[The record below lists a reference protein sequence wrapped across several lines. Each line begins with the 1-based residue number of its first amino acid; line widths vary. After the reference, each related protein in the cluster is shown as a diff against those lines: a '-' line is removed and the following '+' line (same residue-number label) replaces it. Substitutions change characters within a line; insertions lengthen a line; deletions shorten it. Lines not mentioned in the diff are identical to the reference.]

1 MKNKIQKT
9 KSGFLNRFSQV
20 NKTCLFIALTS
31 CFVVEISLFAKETKL
46 ILPPVEATHGMV
58 SSQES
63 IATKVGVDIL
73 KQGGNAIDA
82 AVAVGFALA
91 VTYPQAGNLGGGGF
105 MMIYLADLKKTIAL
119 DYREMAPA
127 KAHQDMFLDEK
138 GNVDTRKAR
147 FSHLSS
153 GVPGT
158 VAGMIHALEKYGTMS
173 LKEVI
178 APALKLADK
187 GLLVSAHFSKSL
199 KSASRR
205 LSSVESTRKV
215 FYSNETSFS
224 KNNPPEAGEIFK
236 QKDLAWTLKQISTD
250 GMRAFY
256 LGDIARKIVDDS
268 QNNGGIIS
276 MQDMANYKAV
286 ERAPVTGTYRGYQVI
301 SMPPPSSGG
310 VHLIQ
315 MLNILEGWDL
325 SKYGFHTVKS
335 INLIV
340 ESMKRAYSDRSVHLG
355 DPDYFDV
362 PVKILTSKHYAR
374 ELHQQISARNYVPSS
389 EINPGKLPVYESDQT
404 THYSVV
410 DKFGNAVSN
419 TYTINA
425 TYGNGRVAA
434 GTGIL
439 MNNEMDDFSSKPGA
453 ANMFGLIGGVA
464 NAIEAGKRP
473 LSSMTPTI
481 VLKND
486 NVFMV
491 TGSPGGS
498 RIITAVLQAILN
510 VIDYEMNI
518 AEATAAARF
527 HHQWYPDSLLM
538 EKGFELDVLNQLRKI
553 GYSVKSPELQ
563 GKSYTP
569 TGRKIGMLQSIIKHN
584 NKLFGVADDRRQGS
598 LALGY

>member
-1 MKNKIQKT
+1 MIITTIIKSELVFLRKFFRIKT
-9 KSGFLNRFSQV
+9 THLLIAVIS
-20 NKTCLFIALTS
+20 CLF
-31 CFVVEISLFAKETKL
+31 VESALFAKQL
-46 ILPPVEATHGMV
+46 NLNLLPVEASNGMV

-63 IATKVGVDIL
+63 IATDVGVQIL
-73 KQGGNAIDA
+73 KQGGNAVDA

-105 MMIYLADLKKTIAL
+105 MMVYLADQKKAIAL
-119 DYREMAPA
+119 DYREVAPA

-138 GNVDTRKAR
+138 GNVDNKKAR

-158 VAGMIHALEKYGTMS
+158 VAGMIDALEKYGTMS
-173 LKEVI
+173 LKDVI
-178 APALKLADK
+178 APAVKLAET
-187 GLLVSAHFSKSL
+187 GLVVSANFHKSL
-199 KSASRR
+199 KSASHR
-205 LSSVESTRKV
+205 LSKVESTRKV
-215 FYSNETSFS
+215 FYSNQ
-224 KNNPPEAGEIFK
+224 NNPPEVGDIFK
-236 QKDLAWTLKQISTD
+236 QKDLAWTLKQISTA
-250 GMRAFY
+250 GRKAFY
-256 LGDIARKIVDDS
+256 QGEIARRIVADS
-268 QNNGGIIS
+268 QNNGGIIT

-286 ERAPVTGTYRGYQVI
+286 ERTPVSGTYRGYEVI

-325 SKYGFHTVKS
+325 SKYGLHSAKAVNFIIET
-335 INLIV
+335 
-340 ESMKRAYSDRSVHLG
+340 MKRAYSDRSVHLG

-362 PVKILTSKHYAR
+362 PVKTLTSKQYAR
-374 ELHQQISARNYVPSS
+374 DLHQQISARNFVPSN

-425 TYGNGRVAA
+425 TFGNARVAE
-434 GTGIL
+434 GTGFL

-453 ANMFGLIGGVA
+453 PNMFGLLGGKA

-473 LSSMTPTI
+473 LSSMTPTL

-486 NVFMV
+486 KIFMV

-498 RIITAVLQAILN
+498 RIITAVLQGILN
-510 VIDYEMNI
+510 VIDFDMNI
-518 AEATAAARF
+518 AEATVAPRF
-527 HHQWYPDSLLM
+527 HHQWYPDSLLV
-538 EKGFELDVLNQLRKI
+538 ERGFELDLLNQLRRI
-553 GYSVKSPELQ
+553 GYKIKAPELE
-563 GKSYTP
+563 GNSYTP
-569 TGRKIGMLQSIIKHN
+569 TGRKIGMLQSIVKRD

-598 LALGY
+598 LARGY

>member
-1 MKNKIQKT
+1 
-9 KSGFLNRFSQV
+9 
-20 NKTCLFIALTS
+20 
-31 CFVVEISLFAKETKL
+31 
-46 ILPPVEATHGMV
+46 
-58 SSQES
+58 
-63 IATKVGVDIL
+63 TKVGVDIL

-105 MMIYLADLKKTIAL
+105 MMIYLADQKKTVAL

-127 KAHQDMFLDEK
+127 KAHQDMFLDEN
-138 GNVDTRKAR
+138 GNVDNKKAR

-178 APALKLADK
+178 APALNLADK
-187 GLLVSAHFSKSL
+187 GLLVSAHFNKSL

-205 LSSVESTRKV
+205 LSAVESTRKV
-215 FYSNETSFS
+215 FYPNDSSFS
-224 KNNPPEAGEIFK
+224 KNNPPEVGEIFK

-250 GMRAFY
+250 GMKAFY

-276 MQDMANYKAV
+276 MQDMASYKAM
-286 ERAPVTGTYRGYQVI
+286 ERLPVTGTYRGYQVI

-315 MLNILEGWDL
+315 MLNILEGWEL
-325 SKYGFHTVKS
+325 SKYGFHTAKS

-340 ESMKRAYSDRSVHLG
+340 ESMKRAYSDRSIHLG

-362 PVKILTSKHYAR
+362 PIKTLTSKHYAR
-374 ELHQQISARNYVPSS
+374 ELHQQISTRNYVPSS

-425 TYGNGRVAA
+425 TFGNGRVAA

-453 ANMFGLIGGVA
+453 PNMFGLIGGVA

-510 VIDYEMNI
+510 VIDYDMNI

-538 EKGFELDVLNQLRKI
+538 EKGIELDVLNQLRSI
-553 GYSVKSPELQ
+553 GYSVIAPELQ
-563 GKSYTP
+563 GNSYTP
-569 TGRKIGMLQSIIKHN
+569 TGRKIGMVQSIVKRN